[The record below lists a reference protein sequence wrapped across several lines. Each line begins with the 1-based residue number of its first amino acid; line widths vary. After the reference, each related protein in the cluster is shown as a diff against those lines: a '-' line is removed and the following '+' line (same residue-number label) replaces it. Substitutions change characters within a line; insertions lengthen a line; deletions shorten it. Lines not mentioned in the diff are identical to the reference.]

1 MNFKIDDRVK
11 CVDAHESIL
20 VEDTIYTITDTLSGR
35 QGVYAV
41 KVNGIDVWYLA
52 KRFELVQEEVATS
65 NDIKD
70 LQHQI
75 DILKNHVELMQC
87 ELNQL
92 NPPKYWSSNIP
103 GVIGMKYVQDEASLW
118 GGA

>member
-1 MNFKIDDRVK
+1 MFKPGDRVK
-11 CVDAHESIL
+11 CVDASKTSL
-20 VEDTIYTITDTLSGR
+20 QEDRIYVVKACEKH
-35 QGVYAV
+35 GVLLE
-41 KVNGIDVWYLA
+41 GISYCWYLI
-52 KRFELVQEEVATS
+52 KRFELYQEEVATS

-75 DILKNHVELMQC
+75 DILKKHVELMQC